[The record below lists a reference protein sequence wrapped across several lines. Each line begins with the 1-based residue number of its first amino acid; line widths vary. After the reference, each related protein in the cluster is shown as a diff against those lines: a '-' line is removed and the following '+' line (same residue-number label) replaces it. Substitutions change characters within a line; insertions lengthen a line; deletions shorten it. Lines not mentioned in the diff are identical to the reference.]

1 MRTTLYVG
9 GFSLDTAAESLREL
23 FSAFGEVDRL
33 RIIRRESK
41 DGSGF
46 AYVTFTTV
54 LAAEAALT
62 LNDHKLDGRP
72 LRVNLAR

>member
-9 GFSLDTAAESLREL
+9 GFALDTAAESLREL
-23 FSAFGEVDRL
+23 FSGFGEIARL
-33 RIIRRESK
+33 RVIRRESK

-54 LAAEAALT
+54 LAAEAALA
-62 LNDHKLDGRP
+62 LNEYKLNGRSI
-72 LRVNLAR
+72 RVNFAR